1 LDLFLSLLWNLD
13 LLRQLVINLHEYY

>member
-13 LLRQLVINLHEYY
+13 LLRQPVINLHEYY